1 MRLLRQYI
9 RSILLEAVH
18 DREGKE
24 DPEDKRK
31 ADEPSD
37 EDDLLLEPDSSR
49 EEQRDEPADEVNA
62 IGIGGGAPVS
72 TGNISG
78 VTTPLGTGPTY
89 PSKRKK
95 KKKKKAPEGGADWY
109 KN

>member
-9 RSILLEAVH
+9 RSILLEAAH
-18 DREGKE
+18 DREEEK
-24 DPEDKRK
+24 DPEGKRK
-31 ADEPSD
+31 SKNVSDDE
-37 EDDLLLEPDSSR
+37 LILEPDSSK
-49 EEQRDEPADEVNA
+49 ESKRDGAKDEVNA

-72 TGNISG
+72 TGNIAG

-89 PSKRKK
+89 PAKRKK
-95 KKKKKAPEGGADWY
+95 KKKKKALSGGEDWY